1 MLLHTFGSPSAMR
14 VLDKVVQRV
23 LIYEAVHFKMEF
35 KVFQFL
41 LDNFLHQ
48 DFSVHKFLEG

>member
-1 MLLHTFGSPSAMR
+1 MFGSPSAMR